1 MEKWS
6 PVTEEELRAMI
17 AVGEKS
23 MDADLL
29 LMWQAIRVI
38 PTKWELHPR
47 GDEGGGFW
55 VVAVF
60 GQHVLWFNDIEDGFN
75 LSRYSDPGKIDEYCC
90 NQDELDDSLNQIAE
104 FMKSG
109 AFPSRLGPPQP
120 LDHNPK
126 L

>member
-1 MEKWS
+1 
-6 PVTEEELRAMI
+6 MI

-38 PTKWELHPR
+38 PTKWELHPW

-55 VVAVF
+55 VVAIF
-60 GQHVLWFNDIEDGFN
+60 GHHVLWLNDIEDGFN
-75 LSRYSDPGKIDEYCC
+75 LSRYSAPGEIDEYWC
-90 NQDELDDSLNQIAE
+90 NQDELHHSMNQIAE

-109 AFPSRLGPPQP
+109 VSPGRFGPPKP
-120 LDHNPK
+120 
-126 L
+126 